1 MESRRLTT
9 FRSVAP
15 SGTKAASRTY
25 VVSSAAGEDAGL
37 VVAYYSLAA
46 GAVAHDDAPAWAK
59 RNMRNPIP
67 VFVLGRLAVDL
78 SHQGKGL
85 GRALLREAI
94 QRTL

>member
-1 MESRRLTT
+1 
-9 FRSVAP
+9 
-15 SGTKAASRTY
+15 
-25 VVSSAAGEDAGL
+25 VSSAAGEDAGL